1 MTPSHDATAEDKHL
15 SLVITRTFDVP
26 RRRLFKA
33 WTDTE
38 QIKQWMAP
46 NGFTI
51 PSVEG
56 DVRRGGAWSMTMRSK
71 TTGELKLRGVYR
83 DIVENE
89 RLVFTHVW
97 LDETGKPGQ
106 ETLVTVWLA
115 DENGKTRMN
124 FRQTNFDSVEERD
137 GHRGGWTECFDK
149 LAKLVDGA

>member
-1 MTPSHDATAEDKHL
+1 MTSSHDATAEDKHL
-15 SLVITRTFDVP
+15 SLVITRKFDVP
-26 RRRLFKA
+26 RRKLFKA

-46 NGFTI
+46 EGFTI

-56 DVRRGGAWSMTMRSK
+56 DARPGGAWSMTMRSK
-71 TTGELKLRGVYR
+71 KTGELRLRGVYR
-83 DIVENE
+83 EIVESE

-97 LDETGKPGQ
+97 LDEAGKPGQ
-106 ETLVTVWLA
+106 ETIVTVWFA

-124 FRQTNFDSVEERD
+124 FRQTNFDNVEERD

-149 LAKLVDGA
+149 LAKLVEGA